1 MASLIHYNLADPA
14 WLLPDRNTIPFD
26 VPFFQRVRTLM
37 PEIAHKHG
45 ALAIGGMT
53 ALYPSR
59 EDPEL
64 NARALE
70 VLDRDK
76 RNEAACLMDGAWTG
90 HPDQNAIAVA
100 AFPFPNQL
108 DKRPR
113 LDDSHPDLRPA
124 PVGIGSTTLEGTRA
138 AVRTVIRYRNGVLEG
153 RGASL
158 LDGYMEDLATDRI
171 YRLMIAQ
178 RLRYPGPYTPASLS
192 VLFDDELERLLCEP
206 GVDEKRYRRAREISE
221 EMILSGTFDPS

>member
-1 MASLIHYNLADPA
+1 
-14 WLLPDRNTIPFD
+14 
-26 VPFFQRVRTLM
+26 
-37 PEIAHKHG
+37 
-45 ALAIGGMT
+45 MT

-64 NARALE
+64 NARALA
-70 VLDRDK
+70 VLERDK

-100 AFPFPNQL
+100 QF
-108 DKRPR
+108 
-113 LDDSHPDLRPA
+113 PA
-124 PVGIGSTTLEGTRA
+124 PQSAREAPVARDRRIPICA
-138 AVRTVIRYRNGVLEG
+138 RTGGRRHDDARRNARRGAHGDSLSQGVLEG

-178 RLRYPGPYTPASLS
+178 RLRYPGDVHAGVARRGTSTTSSLAYS
-192 VLFDDELERLLCEP
+192 PSCPPTRP
-206 GVDEKRYRRAREISE
+206 TTQRAIAIGGRARSRR
-221 EMILSGTFDPS
+221 P